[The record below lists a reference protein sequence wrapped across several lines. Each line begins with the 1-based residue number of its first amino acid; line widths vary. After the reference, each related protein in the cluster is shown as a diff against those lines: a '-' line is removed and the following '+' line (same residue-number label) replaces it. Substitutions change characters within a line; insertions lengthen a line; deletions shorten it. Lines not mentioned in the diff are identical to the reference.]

1 MADTLTRLLRRPRYL
16 PFTEPR
22 WRGTFPFAQPRR
34 DLPRITNPLSLYPFQ
49 PIHSLG
55 LSLAQ
60 RPKQNIY
67 EDRRRWHP
75 EGANALPRSMVQ
87 FKNIIS
93 ERPPN
98 FVGDE
103 IYNPRTGELI
113 YTKGSQLNQTTF
125 KPWKMAFDNPWK
137 TIICLK
143 RKMRREVIHA
153 MGFAGKAQSK
163 KPRWTQFSFVR
174 CY

>member
-1 MADTLTRLLRRPRYL
+1 MDTLTRILRRRPYL

-22 WRGTFPFAQPRR
+22 WRGTFPFAAARR
-34 DLPRITNPLSLYPFQ
+34 VTSANTNPSLKFSLST
-49 PIHSLG
+49 SG
-55 LSLAQ
+55 LSSPA
-60 RPKQNIY
+60 RPKLYLY

-87 FKNIIS
+87 FRTRMQ

-98 FVGDE
+98 FQDNE

-113 YTKGSQLNQTTF
+113 YTTGSQLNQTSF
-125 KPWKMAFDNPWK
+125 KPWKIAFDNPWK

-143 RKMRREVIHA
+143 RKMRKEIIHA
-153 MGFAGKAQSK
+153 MGLGGKAQSRK
-163 KPRWTQFSFVR
+163 QRWTQYSYVR
-174 CY
+174 CF